1 MLSWSPPNLPPLHY
15 DVPSLEL
22 RDSYSRKLHRVS
34 DSGIYV
40 CGITPYDSTH
50 LGHAATYITFDLIA
64 RYLIASGK
72 LPKRTQ
78 NVTDIDDPL
87 LERANR
93 DGFDWTELS
102 TSQIQL
108 FRDDMTSLRVIP
120 PSHYL
125 GVVENMNLILG
136 YIGRL
141 VNTGITYDI
150 DGDIY
155 LDLSLVPG
163 ALEKLPQS
171 LPESIEIF
179 RTRGGDPDRSG
190 KRHPLD
196 TLIWMKNRVG
206 EPYWEGPY
214 GRGRPGWHIEC
225 VALALSSLDEGKNIS
240 IAIQGGGNDLRFPHH
255 YMTGVQALALTSRQF
270 SEIYVHTGMIGLN
283 GEKMSKSRGNLIFV
297 GKLLR
302 DGVDP
307 MALRLALMNRRY
319 SDDFMWNENYL
330 KDAAHFLSR
339 LRSALSR
346 EESAPTLPVITALT
360 AALSQD
366 LDTPKALGEI
376 EQWCYRTESGEV
388 GGNPGELSRAIDALL
403 GIAL

>member
-1 MLSWSPPNLPPLHY
+1 MLSWPSPYLPPLHLKF
-15 DVPSLEL
+15 PSLEL
-22 RDSYSRKLHRVS
+22 RDSYTRNLNTVS

-40 CGITPYDSTH
+40 CGITPYDATH

-72 LPKRTQ
+72 SPKRTQ

-125 GVVENMNLILG
+125 GVVENMDLILG
-136 YIGRL
+136 CIEKL
-141 VNTGITYDI
+141 VNRGITYDI

-155 LDLSLVPG
+155 LDLSLISG
-163 ALEKLPQS
+163 ALEKLPHS
-171 LPESIEIF
+171 LTESIEIF
-179 RTRGGDPDRSG
+179 RTRGGDPDRAG

-206 EPYWEGPY
+206 EPYWEGRY

-225 VALALSSLDEGKNIS
+225 VALALSSLDEGKSFS

-255 YMTGVQALALTSRQF
+255 YMTGVQAFALTSREF
-270 SEIYVHTGMIGLN
+270 SQTYVHTGMIGLN

-297 GKLLR
+297 NRLLS
-302 DGVDP
+302 DGIDP
-307 MALRLALMNRRY
+307 MAIRLALINRRY
-319 SDDFMWNENYL
+319 SDDFMWNDNSLDE
-330 KDAAHFLSR
+330 AANFLVR

-346 EESAPTLPVITALT
+346 EDSAPTVPVITALT

-366 LDTPKALGEI
+366 LDTSKALGEI
-376 EQWCYRTESGEV
+376 EKWCYRTESGEV

>member
-1 MLSWSPPNLPPLHY
+1 MLSWSPPYLPPLHY
-15 DVPSLEL
+15 DFPSLEL

-72 LPKRTQ
+72 SPKRTQ

-93 DGFDWTELS
+93 DGFAWTELS

-141 VNTGITYDI
+141 VNNGVTYDI

-179 RTRGGDPDRSG
+179 RTRGGDPDRAG

-255 YMTGVQALALTSRQF
+255 YMTGVQALALTSKQF

-297 GKLLR
+297 SKLLR
-302 DGVDP
+302 DGVDS

-319 SDDFMWNENYL
+319 SEDFMWNENYL
-330 KDAAHFLSR
+330 SKAVNFLAR

-366 LDTPKALGEI
+366 LDTPRALGEI
-376 EQWCYRTESGEV
+376 EKWCHRSESGEI

-403 GIAL
+403 GLAL